1 MRHSPKRPAHG
12 LTEYAVH
19 PHSAGAEDFGTLE
32 HRGWQEVASRYEDAF
47 AALTAQSI
55 EPLLDA
61 VGAAAGTRLL
71 DVASG
76 PGHLTATAASRGA
89 IATGLDFS
97 PAMVAR
103 ARAAHPRARFIEASA
118 QALPFPAASF
128 DAVVISYGMLHFPDA
143 DQALREVFRVLRPG
157 GRLGFTVWSGP
168 ERALG
173 FGLVNNAIRA
183 HGNPDVS
190 LPPGPPLFRFSEAGE
205 CHRVLAQLGFA
216 GIRVI
221 EVPQVWRF
229 SSASAWIEGMER
241 GTVRTA
247 ATLRKQSPAA
257 LARIRATLLQDAQA
271 WQRNDGSI
279 ELPMPAVLA
288 CATRP

>member
-1 MRHSPKRPAHG
+1 
-12 LTEYAVH
+12 VH
-19 PHSAGAEDFGTLE
+19 PTSSGAEDFGKFE
-32 HRGWQEVASRYEDAF
+32 QRGWQEVANRYEDAF

-61 VGAAAGTRLL
+61 VGATAGTRLL

-76 PGHLTATAASRGA
+76 PGRLAAAAAVRGA
-89 IATGLDFS
+89 IATGLDFC

-103 ARAAHPRARFIEASA
+103 ARAAYRQVEYVEASA
-118 QALPFPAASF
+118 QALPFSAASF
-128 DAVVISYGMLHFPDA
+128 DAVVIAYGLLHFPDA
-143 DQALREVFRVLRPG
+143 DQALREAFRVLRSG
-157 GRLGFTVWSGP
+157 GGLGFTVWSGP

-173 FGLVNNAIRA
+173 FGLLNHAIRA

-190 LPPGPPLFRFSEAGE
+190 LPPGPPLFRFSDAGE
-205 CHRVLAQLGFA
+205 CHRVLAQIGFA

-221 EVPQVWRF
+221 EVPQLWRF
-229 SSASAWIEGMER
+229 PSATAWIEGMER
-241 GTVRTA
+241 GTVRAA
-247 ATLRKQSPAA
+247 ATLRMQSPAA
-257 LARIRATLLQDAQA
+257 LARIRAALVQESRA
-271 WQRNDGSI
+271 WQRDDGSI